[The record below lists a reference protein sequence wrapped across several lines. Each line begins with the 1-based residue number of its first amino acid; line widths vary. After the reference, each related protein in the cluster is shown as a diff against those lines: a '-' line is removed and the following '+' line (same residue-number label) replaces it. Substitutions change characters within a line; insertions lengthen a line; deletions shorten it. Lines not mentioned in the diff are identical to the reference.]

1 MSKEMW
7 LIEPRDSLI
16 VRDGKPFG
24 ADAGNRAD
32 SLQFP
37 FPSTITGALRT
48 RAGLA
53 RLNGDRNGFDA
64 SLADELQR
72 EISVRGPLLA
82 EINEDSADF
91 LFPAPAD
98 CIIFQAEERE
108 DVARLVP
115 LLPIEKQGDF
125 VANLDLHLCGLS
137 EFQKGKPHTKAP
149 RFWRRSAFEI
159 WLSEPKAQEMRLS
172 ELGIS
177 GLEKD
182 RRTHVVIDRRTK
194 AAQEGGL
201 FETRGLEFI
210 RRQPDGSGHK
220 RYALAL
226 EVNYGNFDARIKEG
240 IAPIGGERRLAFWRK
255 IETPFP
261 PCPEEIKKKILL
273 QKHCRLIL
281 LTPAVFEQGFL
292 PTWLQS
298 VHFVSIEIKSVAVNR
313 YQVISGWDFKL
324 GKPKGTRRVSPAGT
338 VLYFKLDGSEEAIRN
353 WIEEVWFSC
362 ISDDEQD
369 RKDGFGLA
377 ALGVWDGELL
387 RLEEVLK

>member
-16 VRDGKPFG
+16 VRDGKPFS

-37 FPSTITGALRT
+37 FPSTITGAVRT

-53 RLNGDRNGFDA
+53 KLDGDRSGFYE
-64 SLADELQR
+64 SLTDELQR

-98 CIIFQAEERE
+98 CIIFQTEERE

-115 LLPIEKQGDF
+115 LLPIDKQGDF

-149 RFWRRSAFEI
+149 RFWLWSAFDM
-159 WLSEPKAQEMRLS
+159 WLREPKAQEMNLS

-210 RRQPDGSGHK
+210 RRRPDGSGYK

-226 EVNYGNFDARIKEG
+226 EVNYGNFDARVKEG
-240 IAPIGGERRLAFWRK
+240 IAPLGGERRLAFWRK
-255 IETPFP
+255 IETTFP
-261 PCPEEIKKKILL
+261 PCPEEIKNEVSKRKS
-273 QKHCRLIL
+273 CRLIL

-292 PTWLQS
+292 PTWLLS
-298 VHFVSIEIKSVAVNR
+298 VHSVSVEIKAVAVNR

-338 VLYFKLDGSEEAIRN
+338 VLYLKLDGSEGAIRN
-353 WIEEVWFSC
+353 WIERVWFSC

-387 RLEEVLK
+387 RLKEVLK